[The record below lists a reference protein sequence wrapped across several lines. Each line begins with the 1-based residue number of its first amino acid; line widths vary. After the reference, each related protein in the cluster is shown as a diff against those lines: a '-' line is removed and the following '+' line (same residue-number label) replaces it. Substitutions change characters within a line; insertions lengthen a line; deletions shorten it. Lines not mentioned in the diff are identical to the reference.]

1 MGEQRAKRIAIT
13 ERDVGRDVLPQI
25 VVDESLRQVAII
37 AQDKAFVK
45 RLLVGHDGGQA
56 TVDGQG
62 KSRGEIPLDVSRGRK
77 KEVSASD
84 RATGDVVR
92 MAIGEEGERQSD
104 GRL

>member
-1 MGEQRAKRIAIT
+1 M
-13 ERDVGRDVLPQI
+13 

-45 RLLVGHDGGQA
+45 RLLVGRDGGQA

-62 KSRGEIPLDVSRGRK
+62 ESRGEVPLDVSRGRK
-77 KEVSASD
+77 KKVPARG
-84 RATGDVVR
+84 RAAGDVVR